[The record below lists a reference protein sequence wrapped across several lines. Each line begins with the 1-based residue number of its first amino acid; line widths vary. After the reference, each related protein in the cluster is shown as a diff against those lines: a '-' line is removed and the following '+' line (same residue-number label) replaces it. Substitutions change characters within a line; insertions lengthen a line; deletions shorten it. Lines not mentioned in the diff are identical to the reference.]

1 VSASDLQSLL
11 EVDPEEWKA
20 ELPLIREHF
29 ATFGE
34 RLPQAL
40 REQLAALEKRLEQA

>member
-1 VSASDLQSLL
+1 VPPGDLEQLL
-11 EVDPEEWKA
+11 SFDPEAWQA
-20 ELPLIREHF
+20 QLPQVRDHF

-40 REQLAALEKRLEQA
+40 RSQLARLEDQIG